1 MRKSRRTII
10 TAILLT
16 SAVFLLG
23 TGCQQSNGLTRLFGG
38 GARIKIVT
46 TIFPL
51 ADIAREIVG
60 ENTTVITAVPLT
72 VNPDT
77 FTVNSGNLEDLRDAD
92 MLVITG
98 VGLDNVEVPLLGNI
112 SRRTTVVNAAEAV
125 VTRGDDDI
133 DSSGVNV
140 TDSGAD
146 ENTSF
151 IRELFS
157 RIFRNRAPNG
167 QQNDTSDVPDGIDTS
182 AVDQY
187 FWLAPANMRAVVRGI
202 RDGLI
207 AADPRNR
214 QEYLQRS
221 SLLLTQLEQ
230 LERTYERGLQ
240 GCKKDTVYINKD
252 VLSTLGATYG
262 FSVQTF
268 DPSNL
273 TRVVP
278 RGGRNILLY
287 STGSDKD
294 DYAPLVRNDTALLPF
309 STIAF
314 IDDQDENY
322 FQLMGR
328 NLTVLQLALSCT
340 LSL

>member
-51 ADIAREIVG
+51 ADITREIAG
-60 ENTTVITAVPLT
+60 DTATVITAVPLT

-92 MLVITG
+92 MLIITG
-98 VGLDNVEVPLLGNI
+98 VGLDNVEAPLLDNI

-125 VTRGDDDI
+125 ATLGDDDT
-133 DSSGVNV
+133 DAGSVNV
-140 TDSGAD
+140 TDSGVD
-146 ENTSF
+146 NTSF
-151 IRELFS
+151 IRGLFS
-157 RIFRNRAPNG
+157 RIFSNRPQNE
-167 QQNDTSDVPDGIDTS
+167 QQSDTGDTPAASIDIS
-182 AVDQY
+182 AVGQY
-187 FWLAPANMRAVVRGI
+187 FWLSPTSMRSVVRGI

-221 SLLLTQLEQ
+221 SLLLDPTRTARTHLRARPPGVQ
-230 LERTYERGLQ
+230 ERHSVYQQ
-240 GCKKDTVYINKD
+240 GRFEYPWGSLRVF
-252 VLSTLGATYG
+252 GA
-262 FSVQTF
+262 
-268 DPSNL
+268 D
-273 TRVVP
+273 
-278 RGGRNILLY
+278 I
-287 STGSDKD
+287 
-294 DYAPLVRNDTALLPF
+294 
-309 STIAF
+309 
-314 IDDQDENY
+314 
-322 FQLMGR
+322 
-328 NLTVLQLALSCT
+328 
-340 LSL
+340 